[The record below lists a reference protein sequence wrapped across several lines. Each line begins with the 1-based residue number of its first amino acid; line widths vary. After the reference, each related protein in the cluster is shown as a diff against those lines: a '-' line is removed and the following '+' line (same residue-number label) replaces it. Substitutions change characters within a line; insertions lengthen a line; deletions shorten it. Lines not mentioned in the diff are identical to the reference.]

1 MSDIDRGDGGGEAY
15 REGPAEAAAYV
26 VTALLIIG
34 LGIGLGAVVLNWIV
48 GPGLAIVFVVV
59 LTPLCRRAYARWNGR
74 RS

>member
-1 MSDIDRGDGGGEAY
+1 MREIEDGETAGEVY

-34 LGIGLGAVVLNWIV
+34 LGITLGAVVLNWIV